1 MGVFVGNFLGL
12 IVILIAT
19 GAGYRSLET
28 ATELFLGMTYGLWL
42 IFLALDRATRPKA
55 GAPFCLTLEP
65 EEQGAYRR
73 FHTAIDFPLAG
84 QVYSGLLNFL
94 RVAGLVFAGLCA

>member
-42 IFLALDRATRPKA
+42 IFLALDRATRP
-55 GAPFCLTLEP
+55 
-65 EEQGAYRR
+65 
-73 FHTAIDFPLAG
+73 
-84 QVYSGLLNFL
+84 N
-94 RVAGLVFAGLCA
+94 